1 MKETVKIFEQH
12 TPYQKFSNFKE
23 TRNHY
28 VDLYWKLHGD
38 TWDKDVYF
46 PFKDEHVWDKISD
59 IIDEIITKNHCFD
72 DQNQGIYVETYDD
85 ETKTNSH
92 NNSKTLEFEMP
103 LDKTKFKIKCE
114 LDITKSE
121 NIYFLGYLN
130 HDANEDEKKKINLQ
144 FSISDSEDGYFDSST
159 QTAKFSINGV
169 KVRTFHFAYPL
180 VSFERM
186 WDWIEADERLLNI
199 LKERGISQDDFD
211 WGEDQ
216 YSLYIPFFDSTV
228 CFGNPNYRYVNL
240 GQKDDK
246 GKWHPADMSDYE
258 LLLYIDTDDDR
269 VFNIPMINPRLSS
282 IYILISKKSLEYLT
296 TVEKAS
302 DIDYSK
308 VNVDI
313 LIAG

>member
-1 MKETVKIFEQH
+1 MKMK
-12 TPYQKFSNFKE
+12 
-23 TRNHY
+23 R
-28 VDLYWKLHGD
+28 
-38 TWDKDVYF
+38 
-46 PFKDEHVWDKISD
+46 
-59 IIDEIITKNHCFD
+59 
-72 DQNQGIYVETYDD
+72 
-85 ETKTNSH
+85 
-92 NNSKTLEFEMP
+92 
-103 LDKTKFKIKCE
+103 
-114 LDITKSE
+114 
-121 NIYFLGYLN
+121 
-130 HDANEDEKKKINLQ
+130 KKINLQ
-144 FSISDSEDGYFDSST
+144 FSISDSEDGYFDSSK

-186 WDWIEADERLLNI
+186 WDWIEDDERLLNI
-199 LKERGISQDDFD
+199 LKDCGISRYDFD
-211 WGEDQ
+211 FGEDQ

-246 GKWHPADMSDYE
+246 GNWHPADMSDYE
-258 LLLYIDTDDDR
+258 LLLYIDTDNK

-282 IYILISKKSLEYLT
+282 IYILISKESLEYLR

-308 VNVDI
+308 VNVDV